1 MALRAR
7 DPAARQDRLL
17 GLRGLC
23 SVSPDRLRREHRWG
37 TPPIGGGLGGFRDH
51 RRSVAVALE
60 LVGRP
65 PSGGSEALIF
75 RLKPE
80 ATHYGEAGSHDAID
94 SLSCYRT
101 PVLREMLGGSPGECL
116 SRERWISGSTGSH
129 HRSTQDSEIRCF
141 V

>member
-23 SVSPDRLRREHRWG
+23 SVSPDRLRREHRRR
-37 TPPIGGGLGGFRDH
+37 TTAIGRGPGGFRDH

-80 ATHYGEAGSHDAID
+80 ATQRLKPEATTRLIHFLAIE
-94 SLSCYRT
+94 L
-101 PVLREMLGGSPGECL
+101 
-116 SRERWISGSTGSH
+116 
-129 HRSTQDSEIRCF
+129 QF
-141 V
+141 F